1 MQVDAEFIQNL
12 NEPLKKI
19 VQDAGNAIMEVYKKD
34 DFESA
39 IKSDGSPV
47 TEADNNANKII
58 IDALKEIT
66 PKVPIVSEETYKKES
81 DIPKT
86 PYWLV
91 DPLDGTREFLNK
103 SKDFT
108 VNIALIENTD
118 SIFGIIC
125 APASGKTWLGS
136 KFNISSNEE
145 TIPDSLRIV
154 MSKSHQTDKDK
165 MFLDYLNSLNVSYEI
180 IEKGSS
186 LKLCALADNKADI
199 YPRFGPTSEW
209 DIAAGHAILNAY
221 GGNISQM
228 ANTKDLRYSK
238 EESILNP
245 AFVAFRNKAIKD
257 QYLPIL
263 SEFYKKL
270 V

>member
-1 MQVDAEFIQNL
+1 MQVDAEFIRNL

-125 APASGKTWLGS
+125 APASDKTWLGS
-136 KFNISSNEE
+136 KFNISSNAE

-209 DIAAGHAILNAY
+209 DIAAGHAILNSH
-221 GGNISQM
+221 GGSISQM
-228 ANTKDLRYSK
+228 ANSKNLRYSK

-245 AFVAFRNKAIKD
+245 AFAAFRNEAIKD

>member
-1 MQVDAEFIQNL
+1 MSIDAGFLESL
-12 NEPLKKI
+12 NQPLKKI
-19 VQDAGNAIMEVYKKD
+19 VQDAANAIMDVYRKGEY
-34 DFESA
+34 ESE

-58 IDALKEIT
+58 VSALKEIT
-66 PKVPIVSEETYKKES
+66 PNIPIVSEETYKKES

-91 DPLDGTREFLNK
+91 DPLDGTKEFLNK

-125 APASGKTWLGS
+125 APSSGKTWLGS
-136 KFNISSNEE
+136 KFNISSCKE
-145 TIPDSLRIV
+145 TSTDSLRIV

-165 MFLDYLNSLNVSYEI
+165 MFLDYLNSLNISYEI
-180 IEKGSS
+180 IKKGSS
-186 LKLCALADNKADI
+186 LKLCALVDNKADI

-209 DIAAGHAILNAY
+209 DIAAGHAILNSH
-221 GGNISQM
+221 GGSISQM

-245 AFVAFRNKAIKD
+245 AFVAFRNKAMKD
-257 QYLPIL
+257 EYLPIL

>member
-1 MQVDAEFIQNL
+1 MSIDAGFLESL
-12 NEPLKKI
+12 NQPLKKI
-19 VQDAGNAIMEVYKKD
+19 VQDAANAIMDVYRKD
-34 DFESA
+34 EFESE

-58 IDALKEIT
+58 VDALKEIT
-66 PKVPIVSEETYKKES
+66 PNVPIVSEETYKKELDAPS
-81 DIPKT
+81 I

-103 SKDFT
+103 SEDFT
-108 VNIALIENTD
+108 VNIALIENTKA
-118 SIFGIIC
+118 IFGIIC
-125 APASGKTWLGS
+125 APISTQIWLGS
-136 KFNISSNEE
+136 KFNISRNEE

-221 GGNISQM
+221 GGSISQM
-228 ANTKDLRYSK
+228 ANTEDLRYSK

-245 AFVAFRNKAIKD
+245 AFAAFRNEAIKD
-257 QYLPIL
+257 QYSPIL

>member
-1 MQVDAEFIQNL
+1 MSVNSKLDKFNFFYEIKSCLELCSN
-12 NEPLKKI
+12 KI
-19 VQDAGNAIMEVYKKD
+19 IEIYEKDNKEVLYKKD
-34 DFESA
+34 ESP
-39 IKSDGSPV
+39 ITK
-47 TEADNNANKII
+47 ADLESHEII
-58 IDALKEIT
+58 CDCLMSISSL
-66 PKVPIVSEETYKKES
+66 PIISEES
-81 DIPKT
+81 DNFYTHNKT
-86 PYWLV
+86 YWLV
-91 DPLDGTREFLNK
+91 DPLDGTKEFLNK

-136 KFNISSNEE
+136 KFNISSCKE
-145 TIPDSLRIV
+145 TSTDSLRIV
-154 MSKSHQTDKDK
+154 MSKTHQTDKDK
-165 MFLDYLNSLNVSYEI
+165 MFLDYLNSLNISYEI

-209 DIAAGHAILNAY
+209 DIAAGHAILNSH
-221 GGNISQM
+221 GGSISQM

-245 AFVAFRNKAIKD
+245 AFVAFRNKAMKD
-257 QYLPIL
+257 EYLPIL